1 MIWAPSSA
9 YRSRANS
16 DKFRSETEST
26 SRDATCHN
34 RFGKMHRCATRFEA
48 ATTSTQRARR
58 PGARA
63 SGRRRAAGPQASG
76 WAWGTILVRLTL
88 GVVLLGG
95 PALIAPGV
103 FLDTPQPPPKT
114 SDAIVVISGDEQMAR
129 FQEGVNLY
137 QRGLGQYLV
146 FSGAAYD
153 NGTSNADVMRALAV
167 KRGVPDRAILEESHG
182 EDTWGNAVYTRQVL
196 EAHGLHSAILVTSP
210 YHARRARLTFDAA
223 YAGSNITLMVHAAP
237 DSQWRKLSWWQQPET
252 RRLTFTE
259 LQKLAYIFATGQ
271 YH

>member
-1 MIWAPSSA
+1 VV
-9 YRSRANS
+9 
-16 DKFRSETEST
+16 
-26 SRDATCHN
+26 
-34 RFGKMHRCATRFEA
+34 
-48 ATTSTQRARR
+48 
-58 PGARA
+58 
-63 SGRRRAAGPQASG
+63 RRAAVVPRPAAPPAV
-76 WAWGTILVRLTL
+76 WRVALALMRLLV
-88 GVVLLGG
+88 GAVIVVTVALLG
-95 PALIAPGV
+95 PG
-103 FLDTPQPPPKT
+103 FLLDTPQPPPQV

-129 FQEGVNLY
+129 FQEGLALY
-137 QRGLGQYLV
+137 ENGFGQYLV

-167 KRGVPDRAILEESHG
+167 QRGVPDAAVLEEPQG

-196 EAHGLHSAILVTSP
+196 DKHGLRSAILVTSP
-210 YHARRARLTFDAA
+210 YHARRAKLTFDAA
-223 YAGSNITLMVHAAP
+223 YAGSHIQLMVHAAP

>member
-1 MIWAPSSA
+1 MN
-9 YRSRANS
+9 RS
-16 DKFRSETEST
+16 
-26 SRDATCHN
+26 
-34 RFGKMHRCATRFEA
+34 ATRVV
-48 ATTSTQRARR
+48 
-58 PGARA
+58 
-63 SGRRRAAGPQASG
+63 RAAPRATAWPATLTFLLKVVVGAS
-76 WAWGTILVRLTL
+76 LVIAA
-88 GVVLLGG
+88 
-95 PALIAPGV
+95 ALIAPGIV
-103 FLDTPQPPPKT
+103 LDTPQPAPKA

-129 FQEGVNLY
+129 FQEGLNLY

-167 KRGVPDRAILEESHG
+167 KRGVPAGAILEESQG

-196 EAHGLHSAILVTSP
+196 EDHGLHSAILVTSP

-223 YAGSNITLMVHAAP
+223 YAGSGIALMVHAAP

-259 LQKLAYIFATGQ
+259 LQKLAYILATGQ

>member
-1 MIWAPSSA
+1 MEGTLVLRP
-9 YRSRANS
+9 
-16 DKFRSETEST
+16 
-26 SRDATCHN
+26 ATIP
-34 RFGKMHRCATRFEA
+34 RKGMHRSATR
-48 ATTSTQRARR
+48 TV
-58 PGARA
+58 
-63 SGRRRAAGPQASG
+63 RAAPRVA
-76 WAWGTILVRLTL
+76 AWPATLAYVLKVLIGAGLVTAA
-88 GVVLLGG
+88 
-95 PALIAPGV
+95 ALVAPGIV
-103 FLDTPQPPPKT
+103 LDTPQPAPIH
-114 SDAIVVISGDEQMAR
+114 SDAIVVISGDEQLAR

-153 NGTSNADVMRALAV
+153 NGTSNADVMRSLAV
-167 KRGVPDRAILEESHG
+167 KRGVPAGAILEESQG

-196 EAHGLHSAILVTSP
+196 EDHGLHSAILVTSP

-223 YAGSNITLMVHAAP
+223 YAGSGIALMVHAAP

>member
-1 MIWAPSSA
+1 MV
-9 YRSRANS
+9 
-16 DKFRSETEST
+16 
-26 SRDATCHN
+26 
-34 RFGKMHRCATRFEA
+34 
-48 ATTSTQRARR
+48 
-58 PGARA
+58 
-63 SGRRRAAGPQASG
+63 RAAPRAAV
-76 WAWGTILVRLTL
+76 WPAILTFLLRVVV
-88 GVVLLGG
+88 GVSLVTAA
-95 PALIAPGV
+95 ALVAPGIV
-103 FLDTPQPPPKT
+103 LDTPQPAPKA

-129 FQEGVNLY
+129 FQEGLNLY

-153 NGTSNADVMRALAV
+153 NGTSNADVMRGLAV
-167 KRGVPDRAILEESHG
+167 KRGVPAGAILEESQG

-196 EAHGLHSAILVTSP
+196 EDHGLHSAILVTSP

-223 YAGSNITLMVHAAP
+223 YAGSGITLMVHAAP

-259 LQKLAYIFATGQ
+259 LQKLAYILATGQ

>member
-1 MIWAPSSA
+1 MASA
-9 YRSRANS
+9 
-16 DKFRSETEST
+16 ST
-26 SRDATCHN
+26 A
-34 RFGKMHRCATRFEA
+34 
-48 ATTSTQRARR
+48 QRARR
-58 PGARA
+58 AAVREA
-63 SGRRRAAGPQASG
+63 RRAAPRAAARSATLTQILRIVLGTG
-76 WAWGTILVRLTL
+76 LVTILAL
-88 GVVLLGG
+88 VV
-95 PALIAPGV
+95 PGV
-103 FLDTPQPPPKT
+103 LLDTPQPAPKA

-167 KRGVPDRAILEESHG
+167 KRGVPAGAILEESQG

-196 EAHGLHSAILVTSP
+196 EGHGLHSAILVTSP

-223 YAGSNITLMVHAAP
+223 YAGSGIALMVHAAP
-237 DSQWRKLSWWQQPET
+237 DSQWRKLAWWQQPET

-259 LQKLAYIFATGQ
+259 LQKLAYILATGQ